1 MYSGV
6 TLQELN
12 PPFLK
17 EWDHDKNNPVTP
29 NDVTRGSTKKVWWLC
44 PKGHSYKT
52 RICSRTSG
60 FTGCPYCAGRKVLE
74 EDSLLTRFPKI
85 ASEWDYEKNEGARPE
100 HYSPKCN
107 KKLGL

>member
-29 NDVTRGSTKKVWWLC
+29 NDVTKKSSKVVWWLC
-44 PKGHSYKT
+44 ENGHSFQKGIQQMSC
-52 RICSRTSG
+52 RKNID
-60 FTGCPYCAGRKVLE
+60 YCAICE
-74 EDSLLTRFPKI
+74 Q
-85 ASEWDYEKNEGARPE
+85 
-100 HYSPKCN
+100 
-107 KKLGL
+107 